1 MYNQNGNVPF
11 SWANVQRSQNSDLL
25 EPENEPT
32 SSSSS
37 QAFNY
42 TERTIAIEHAPYN
55 YYGRYQ
61 ERPANPVHSGVPVQD
76 LSHRPM
82 VNDLHGLVPVP
93 NWDAYSPHTATQQ
106 ATAAVQSLEQ
116 VHHPTH
122 NVQYHPYHMPHAQAP
137 AWPYYNHPY
146 PDYPQHTRRNST
158 PPNYPNSDSSEVT
171 VGKAKPPY
179 VIKACASC
187 KASHVACD
195 PGRPCQRCIRLGKT
209 DTCVDATRKKRGRP
223 KNSTK
228 SQQQQATSSMTDSTG
243 SSSAETT
250 PLHKAANRDLPDQLL
265 ELSQILG
272 EYEVSSG
279 EQTPA
284 EYPNMLGHSL
294 GRVSSPPAS
303 VERRVTPLSPSAV
316 LRSYAMDGH
325 SSIRK
330 QKSLPSSFS
339 ARRGSSTSPNSSPK
353 RRHSHRSTFEAAQ
366 TNIQP
371 VMLQHHQSVQYPG
384 AQHRPTG
391 QPFKF
396 QDTSFIDVH
405 GSTQT
410 RISLAHTYST
420 ASSAPSR
427 AIHPLSSQFT
437 YTDSDQ
443 EIENQN
449 MHHNR

>member
-11 SWANVQRSQNSDLL
+11 SWVNVQRSQNNDLL
-25 EPENEPT
+25 EPEDEAA
-32 SSSSS
+32 SS
-37 QAFNY
+37 QVFSY
-42 TERTIAIEHAPYN
+42 TERPITIEHAPYD

-61 ERPANPVHSGVPVQD
+61 ERPTNPVHANVPV
-76 LSHRPM
+76 SHRPM

-93 NWDAYSPHTATQQ
+93 NWDAYSPHSATQQ
-106 ATAAVQSLEQ
+106 GTAAVQSLEQ
-116 VHHPTH
+116 VHQPTTH
-122 NVQYHPYHMPHAQAP
+122 NIQYNAYHMPLAQAP
-137 AWPYYNHPY
+137 AWPPYYNHPY

-158 PPNYPNSDSSEVT
+158 SSNYPNSDSSEVT

-228 SQQQQATSSMTDSTG
+228 SQQQQQATSSMTDSTG
-243 SSSAETT
+243 SSSAEAT
-250 PLHKAANRDLPDQLL
+250 PLHKAASRDLPDQLL

-272 EYEVSSG
+272 EYEVSSK

-284 EYPNMLGHSL
+284 EYPNMI
-294 GRVSSPPAS
+294 GRVSSPPANA
-303 VERRVTPLSPSAV
+303 ERRLTPLSPSAV

-366 TNIQP
+366 ANIQP

-384 AQHRPTG
+384 AQHRPTV
-391 QPFKF
+391 QPYKF
-396 QDTSFIDVH
+396 HDMSLIDVQ

-410 RISLAHTYST
+410 RTSLAHNYPT
-420 ASSAPSR
+420 ASPAPSR